1 MEEGRFIKLEICSH
15 ENVTWVMT
23 ASHDTRCLNVSG
35 VVQPIAKSVFD
46 FFPQAQTYIHLS
58 KNVLKIGLLWLQS

>member
-1 MEEGRFIKLEICSH
+1 
-15 ENVTWVMT
+15 MT

-46 FFPQAQTYIHLS
+46 FFSQARTNIHLFEECTQNWFAVAS
-58 KNVLKIGLLWLQS
+58 S

>member
-1 MEEGRFIKLEICSH
+1 
-15 ENVTWVMT
+15 MT

-35 VVQPIAKSVFD
+35 VVQPIGKSVFN
-46 FFPQAQTYIHLS
+46 FFAQAQTYIHLS